1 MLKGTHIVIG
11 VTGGIAAYKI
21 PLLVRDLKR
30 SGADVRVVM
39 SESAAEF
46 VTPMTLATVSGND
59 VVVGTFPAK
68 EKGSA
73 RGGTWH
79 IDLGRWAGVMLI
91 APATANVIA
100 KLANGTA
107 DNAVETL
114 ALALRCPLIVAPSM
128 DVDMWQHP
136 STQDNILALKQLGY
150 RVLPPDEGE
159 LASGLTGPG
168 RLPEIAVL
176 IKALE
181 ETVARTRDDLK
192 GKRVLVTAGPT
203 YEPIDPVRFI
213 GNRSSGKMGFAIA
226 NAAAQRGATVTLI
239 AGNVEHRTPRNV
251 RRIDVSSA
259 SDMYDA
265 VMANRRKQDLII
277 MAAAVADYAPINPS
291 SKKIK
296 KKITDKNVG
305 ATRDKNAGATRMTL
319 ELAETKDILR
329 ELGEKNAGSV
339 LVGFA
344 LETHDGVRHAKEK
357 LRAKKLDFIVLNNPL
372 EKGAGFGTDTNI
384 VTIISRSGKVERLS
398 KMSKFDVA
406 HELLDRA
413 AARLK

>member
-1 MLKGTHIVIG
+1 MLKGSHIVIG

-39 SESAAEF
+39 SEAAAEF

-79 IDLGRWAGVMLI
+79 IDLGRWANVMLI

-100 KLANGTA
+100 KLASGYA
-107 DNAVETL
+107 EDAVATL
-114 ALALRCPLIVAPSM
+114 ALALRCPLLVAPSM
-128 DVDMWQHP
+128 DVDMWHHP
-136 STQDNILALKQLGY
+136 STQENVLALKQLGY
-150 RVLPPDEGE
+150 RVLPPEEGE

-168 RLPEIAVL
+168 RLPEIAVM
-176 IKALE
+176 ISALE
-181 ETVARTRDDLK
+181 ETLSRSRDDLK
-192 GKRVLVTAGPT
+192 KKRVLVTAGPT

-239 AGNVEHRTPRNV
+239 AGNIQHKTPRNV
-251 RRIDVSSA
+251 QRIDVSTA
-259 SDMYDA
+259 ADMYDA
-265 VMANRRKQDLII
+265 VMANRSKQDIII
-277 MAAAVADYAPINPS
+277 MSAAVADFTPVKPS
-291 SKKIK
+291 SKKLK
-296 KKITDKNVG
+296 KTG
-305 ATRDKNAGATRMTL
+305 ANAGGMTL
-319 ELAETKDILR
+319 ELTATKDILK
-329 ELGEKNAGSV
+329 EVGKKNAGSV

-344 LETHDGVRHAKEK
+344 LETHDGVKHAKEK
-357 LRAKKLDFIVLNNPL
+357 LKAKKLDLIVLNNPQ
-372 EKGAGFGTDTNI
+372 EKGAGFGTDTNV
-384 VTIISRSGKVERLS
+384 VTIISRSGKVEKLP
-398 KMSKFDVA
+398 KMSKFEVA

-413 AARLK
+413 AKRLK

>member
-1 MLKGTHIVIG
+1 MLKGSHIVIG

-39 SESAAEF
+39 SEAAAEF

-79 IDLGRWAGVMLI
+79 IDLGRWADVMLI
-91 APATANVIA
+91 APATANVVA
-100 KLANGTA
+100 KLANGYA
-107 DNAVETL
+107 EDAVATL

-128 DVDMWQHP
+128 DVDMWHHP
-136 STQDNILALKQLGY
+136 STQENVLALKLLGY
-150 RVLPPDEGE
+150 RVLPPEEGE

-168 RLPEIAVL
+168 RLPEIAVM
-176 IKALE
+176 IAALE
-181 ETVARTRDDLK
+181 ETLSRTRDDLK

-226 NAAAQRGATVTLI
+226 NAAVQRGATVTLI
-239 AGNVEHRTPRNV
+239 AGNIQHKTPRNV
-251 RRIDVSSA
+251 RRIDVGTA
-259 SDMYDA
+259 AEMYDA

-277 MAAAVADYAPINPS
+277 MSAAVADFTPIKPS
-291 SKKIK
+291 SKKLK
-296 KKITDKNVG
+296 K
-305 ATRDKNAGATRMTL
+305 AGANDGRLVL
-319 ELAETKDILR
+319 ELAATKDILK
-329 ELGEKNAGSV
+329 EVGEKNAGAV

-344 LETHDGVRHAKEK
+344 LETHDGVKHAKEK
-357 LRAKKLDFIVLNNPL
+357 LKAKKLDLIVLNNPR
-372 EKGAGFGTDTNI
+372 ERGAGFGTDTNV
-384 VTIISRSGKVERLS
+384 VTIISRSGKVERLP
-398 KMSKFDVA
+398 KMSKFEVA
-406 HELLDRA
+406 NELLDRA